1 VASHPK
7 AADERF
13 IKWDTIE
20 DGFLNRDEFITRGK
34 N

>member
-1 VASHPK
+1 VPSHPK

-20 DGFLNRDEFITRGK
+20 DGFLTRDELITCGK
-34 N
+34 K